1 MSQNEIMLKV
11 KKILVWTMWGLAV
24 GMFLGLL
31 IKATPSG
38 YISKNAFT
46 CKLSNY
52 YGMVVSSTTGKAV
65 TVLIMIIATS
75 ALLWFKQ
82 SYLTLAS
89 HITAMIA
96 FILSLSINGQ
106 IKGLCGKVGAGVV
119 FLTIFAVFYYIAA
132 LGLLVLTVYRLVR
145 IGQRTHKF
153 EIYPYEVVLED
164 VVRAPQ
170 GPAPTSGYAQQPYAQ
185 PTQQPYAQPMQQPYA
200 QPMQQPYAQP
210 VQQPYAQPTQQ
221 PYAQPTQPVQQP
233 VSAPQETKFCTS
245 CGAPNAAGARFCG
258 KCGNPFA

>member
-1 MSQNEIMLKV
+1 
-11 KKILVWTMWGLAV
+11 
-24 GMFLGLL
+24 
-31 IKATPSG
+31 
-38 YISKNAFT
+38 
-46 CKLSNY
+46 
-52 YGMVVSSTTGKAV
+52 
-65 TVLIMIIATS
+65 
-75 ALLWFKQ
+75 
-82 SYLTLAS
+82 
-89 HITAMIA
+89 MIA

-132 LGLLVLTVYRLVR
+132 LGLLALTVYRLVR

-185 PTQQPYAQPMQQPYA
+185 PTQQPYAQP
-200 QPMQQPYAQP
+200 
-210 VQQPYAQPTQQ
+210 
-221 PYAQPTQPVQQP
+221 TQPVQQP

-245 CGAPNAAGARFCG
+245 CGAPNAAGAKFCG